1 MIAKRLADVNSRVRE
16 AAQRCGRKPDE
27 VTLVAVTKTHPAAVV
42 RQAIAAGIGHIGENR
57 VQETAAKRPEVADS
71 ATWHL
76 IGPLQRNKA
85 RQALELFDVIHTVD
99 RLQLAERLQYL
110 LKEHWPERVLKVF
123 IEVNIG
129 DEPQKAGVSAGDLE
143 DLAREVA
150 TLPQLRLDGLM
161 VIPPFDQSLEQTRC
175 DFRQLADL
183 RNRLRDRLSLPL
195 PDLSMG
201 MSHDYEVAVE
211 EGATLI
217 RVGSAIF
224 GPRRA

>member
-129 DEPQKAGVSAGDLE
+129 DEPQKAGVSTGDLE

-161 VIPPFDQSLEQTRC
+161 VIPPFDQSLEQTRS